1 MVIPTK
7 RLPHLPR
14 LVDDYFH
21 DYDKVQEFFDGDF
34 RDATAYERQ
43 TERTLARRLPRKE
56 LAAILREQ
64 NQSYGCGPRTLGYID
79 ALEQEKACAVVTGQQ
94 VGLFSGPLYTIY
106 KALTAI
112 KLAERLSRNGPG
124 KAVPVFWL
132 ASDDHDLAEI
142 DHIVLLDKD
151 NRLEEVRCGTPSG
164 ELKIPASALVLPPEI
179 ADCLRRLADL
189 TPDSE
194 FKADIIASLSEAYRA
209 GRGWVE
215 AFARWMTGLFQ
226 SHGLIFIDAS
236 HPRLKELGGEVFYRE
251 ISEESAATPP
261 ALAASQR
268 LRDAGYEVQIQLH
281 EGILNIFYAER
292 ERRSVQWDGH
302 AFEIKDPRET
312 RSKEDLLSLAKEKPF
327 LFSPNVLLRP
337 IYQDTLLPTVVYIGG
352 PGEIAYFAQMKG
364 VYEKFG
370 LPMPVIYPRKSLTV
384 VERKIDRILAKYHLE
399 IPDLWG
405 GADGIIR
412 SLGESGVP
420 EPLGRA
426 LNLAASHLELDF
438 EPIIRDIAA
447 FEPTLKESA
456 HLARGKMVQQLRFLE
471 KKIVRAAK
479 KRNDIAVGQIRKA
492 GDHLYPNGHLQ
503 ERVFNIVSYLLKY
516 GPAFVDKLDEAID
529 LDAHEHQI
537 LTM

>member
-1 MVIPTK
+1 MFIPTK

-14 LVDDYFH
+14 LVDDYFY
-21 DYDKVQEFFDGDF
+21 DYGKVREFFDGDF
-34 RDATAYERQ
+34 RDAAAYERQ
-43 TERTLARRLPRKE
+43 TKRTLARRIPRDE
-56 LAAILREQ
+56 LSAILREQ
-64 NQSYGCGPRTLGYID
+64 NQSYGCDPRTLGHIESMER
-79 ALEQEKACAVVTGQQ
+79 EQACAVVTGQQ

-106 KALTAI
+106 KALTTI
-112 KLAERLSRNGPG
+112 KLAERLSRDGPG
-124 KAVPVFWL
+124 KCVPVFWL

-151 NRLEEVRCGTPSG
+151 NRLEEVRCGMPSG
-164 ELKIPASALVLPPEI
+164 EPKIPASALVLPPEI

-189 TPDSE
+189 TQESE
-194 FKADIIASLSEAYRA
+194 FKADILAALSEAYRP

-215 AFARWMTGLFQ
+215 AFARWITRLFQ

-384 VERKIDRILAKYHLE
+384 VERKIDRILAKYRLD
-399 IPDLWG
+399 ISDLWG

-438 EPIIRDIAA
+438 EPIVRDIAA

-456 HLARGKMVQQLRFLE
+456 QLSRGKMVQQLRYLE
-471 KKIVRAAK
+471 KKIVQAAK
-479 KRNDIAVGQIRKA
+479 KQNDIAVGQIRKA

-503 ERVFNIVSYLLKY
+503 ERVFNIVPYLLKY

-529 LDAHEHQI
+529 LDAHDHQI